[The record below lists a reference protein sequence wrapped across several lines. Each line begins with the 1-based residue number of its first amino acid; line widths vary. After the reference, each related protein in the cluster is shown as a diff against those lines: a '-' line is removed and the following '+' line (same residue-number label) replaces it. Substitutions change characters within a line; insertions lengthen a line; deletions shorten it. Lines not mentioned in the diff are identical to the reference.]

1 MLDQVDNSGLDK
13 ILAKRQAGKSV
24 DPPKEEM
31 TFLEHLE
38 ELRWHLMRSVIAVL
52 VLAIVAFLNK
62 GIVFG
67 IIILGPSRV
76 DFITFQW
83 LCQLSD
89 MLNTDVLCLDEMPF
103 TIQSRQLTGQ
113 FVMHLTSSFVLG
125 LVVAFPYLFWEM
137 WRFIKPAMYSAEQKV
152 ARGTTFF
159 VSSLFF
165 IGISFGYYIIAP
177 LSINF
182 LGSYTVDE
190 SIINEFD
197 LTSYVNTLI
206 MLVLACGIMF
216 QLPVF
221 AYFFSKIG
229 LLTPEFMRSYRKH
242 AFITI
247 LVIAAVIT
255 PPDVL
260 SQILVTIPV
269 YGLYELSIKISAR
282 VAKKYQE
289 ELKKV

>member
-1 MLDQVDNSGLDK
+1 MLDQVDDKGLDK
-13 ILAKRQAGKSV
+13 ILAKRQAGKGVES
-24 DPPKEEM
+24 PKEEM

-52 VLAIVAFLNK
+52 VLAIVAFVSK
-62 GIVFG
+62 KIVFG

-83 LCQLSD
+83 LCQLSEIVKID
-89 MLNTDVLCLDEMPF
+89 ALCLNEMPF
-103 TIQSRQLTGQ
+103 TIQSRQMTGQ

-165 IGISFGYYIIAP
+165 LGISFGYFIIAP

-182 LGSYTVDE
+182 LGSYQVDD

-242 AFITI
+242 AFVSI
-247 LVIAAVIT
+247 LVISAIIT

-260 SQILVTIPV
+260 SQILVSIPV

-282 VAKKYQE
+282 VARKYQE
-289 ELKKV
+289 QINKA

>member
-1 MLDQVDNSGLDK
+1 MLDQTDNSGLDK

-52 VLAIVAFLNK
+52 VLSIVAFVSK
-62 GIVFG
+62 KIVFG

-83 LCQLSD
+83 LCQLAEA
-89 MLNTDVLCLDEMPF
+89 VKIQALCLDEMPF
-103 TIQSRQLTGQ
+103 TIQSRQMTGQ

-137 WRFIKPAMYSAEQKV
+137 WRFIKPALYNAEQQV

-159 VSSLFF
+159 VSCLFF
-165 IGISFGYYIIAP
+165 IGISFGYFIIAP

-182 LGSYTVDE
+182 LGSYQVDD

-197 LTSYVNTLI
+197 LTSYVNTLL

-229 LLTPEFMRSYRKH
+229 LLTPEFMRAYRKH
-242 AFITI
+242 ALVVI

-260 SQILVTIPV
+260 SQVLVTIPV

-289 ELKKV
+289 QIKKA